1 MSEATKEKKVTFAD
15 LQAKA
20 TEDLVA
26 DLKAAREELFR
37 LRFQLALKQLED
49 TSRIG
54 ACRHRIA
61 QLSDLLRRRERE
73 AVQA

>member
-1 MSEATKEKKVTFAD
+1 MSEATREKKALFSD
-15 LQAKA
+15 LLGKSV
-20 TEDLVA
+20 EDLAA
-26 DLKAAREELFR
+26 DLKAAKEELFR

-61 QLSDLLRRRERE
+61 QLSDAIRRKERE
-73 AVQA
+73 VAQA

>member
-1 MSEATKEKKVTFAD
+1 MSEAVKAAKVTFSD
-15 LQAKA
+15 LLAKTA
-20 TEDLVA
+20 EELGTE
-26 DLKAAREELFR
+26 LKAAREELFR

-61 QLSDLLRRRERE
+61 QLSDALRRKERE
-73 AVQA
+73 VAQA